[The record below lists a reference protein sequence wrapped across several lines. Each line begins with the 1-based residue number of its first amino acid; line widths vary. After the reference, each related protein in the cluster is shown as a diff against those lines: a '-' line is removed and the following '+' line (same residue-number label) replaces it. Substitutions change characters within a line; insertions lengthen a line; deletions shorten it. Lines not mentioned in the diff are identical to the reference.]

1 VFIPNSVILSHVR
14 RFGLAGTVYDAER
27 ITSGVMEDVLLDS
40 LMLEVRLPV
49 VYFVWCFF
57 GTIFVK
63 IAMHVG

>member
-1 VFIPNSVILSHVR
+1 MR